1 MTEIKEGYL
10 PFGQYRTYYRIAGK
24 NFDQKP
30 PLILLHGGPGS
41 THNYFEVLDC
51 VADKT
56 NRQVIMYDQLGCG
69 RSSLPDETPEVYN
82 ASTWMKE
89 LQNLREQLHVS

>member
-56 NRQVIMYDQLGCG
+56 NRQVIMYDQLAAEDPVF
-69 RSSLPDETPEVYN
+69 RTRL
-82 ASTWMKE
+82 
-89 LQNLREQLHVS
+89 LRFTTLRFG

>member
-10 PFGQYRTYYRIAGK
+10 PFEQYRTYYRIAGK

-56 NRQVIMYDQLGCG
+56 NRPSCMI
-69 RSSLPDETPEVYN
+69 SLAAEDPVFRTR
-82 ASTWMKE
+82 
-89 LQNLREQLHVS
+89 LLRFTTLRFG